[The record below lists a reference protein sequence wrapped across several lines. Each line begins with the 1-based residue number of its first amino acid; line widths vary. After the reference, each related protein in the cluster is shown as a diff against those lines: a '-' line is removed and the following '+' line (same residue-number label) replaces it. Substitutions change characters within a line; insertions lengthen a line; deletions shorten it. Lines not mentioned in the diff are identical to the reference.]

1 MAYLIKNRIF
11 SNEQVNPLP
20 VQQKQVR
27 CLMSDSRTRESTKGA
42 GDETLINNSC
52 LSSNG
57 KEGSLKVHLLFS
69 ELIFVSDKE
78 CEKDCKV
85 SVIPIDLHHLQLHYY
100 KGFGTVRG
108 IPKITA

>member
-69 ELIFVSDKE
+69 ELIFVSD
-78 CEKDCKV
+78 EKRRQSMCYTNRRAPF
-85 SVIPIDLHHLQLHYY
+85 SAAALLQGVWLS
-100 KGFGTVRG
+100 RL
-108 IPKITA
+108 